1 VQGTNISAHT
11 AYPCSGSQWQQQQA
25 QRQTQV
31 NANHSWAQHMEQQQ
45 LQLSQMLQQQGAQ
58 NVQLMP
64 PASLDWQASRMHA
77 GYCMQHNMGQ
87 DTSMAQTMPGVLCV
101 QVVAVPSN
109 EPPPQGI
116 ILATS
121 TTPPTCFAHCFN
133 NEGQNYNAASLGHA
147 CFVPMLPEQSLP
159 KRRSMRQC
167 WREAEARWE
176 EDADPFHLD

>member
-1 VQGTNISAHT
+1 
-11 AYPCSGSQWQQQQA
+11 
-25 QRQTQV
+25 
-31 NANHSWAQHMEQQQ
+31 
-45 LQLSQMLQQQGAQ
+45 MLQQQGAQ

-64 PASLDWQASRMHA
+64 PASLDWQASRMH
-77 GYCMQHNMGQ
+77 
-87 DTSMAQTMPGVLCV
+87 PGHCV
-101 QVVAVPSN
+101 QLVAVPSN

-121 TTPPTCFAHCFN
+121 TTPPTCLAHCFN

-147 CFVPMLPEQSLP
+147 CFVPVLPEQSLP
-159 KRRSMRQC
+159 KRRSIRQC